1 MIAALK
7 SVGSLQ
13 AFQLRDSVPGKKQA
27 SFQHEY
33 LLFVVRLDHF
43 YATAS
48 NGLNAA
54 ANERSG
60 KRKNSLLLK
69 NSSVKDEEPNKITVY
84 N

>member
-1 MIAALK
+1 MNT
-7 SVGSLQ
+7 
-13 AFQLRDSVPGKKQA
+13 F
-27 SFQHEY
+27 
-33 LLFVVRLDHF
+33 LFVVWLDHF
-43 YATAS
+43 YATGS
-48 NGLNAA
+48 NGSDAA